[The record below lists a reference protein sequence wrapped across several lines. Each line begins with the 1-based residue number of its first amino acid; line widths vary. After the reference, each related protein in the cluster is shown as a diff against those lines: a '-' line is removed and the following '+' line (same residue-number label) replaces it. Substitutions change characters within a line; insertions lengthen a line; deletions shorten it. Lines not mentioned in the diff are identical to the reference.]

1 MRCFNEASIRVFV
14 GLLLLALFTGS
25 SFAAHTITNWPDNK
39 GGAVSLT
46 FDDGLPSH
54 QSLAIP
60 ALDARGMKGTFFV
73 ITDKVASGWG
83 PWKNASLMGHE
94 IGSHTLSHPYL
105 TLLTPSQAQVELQGS
120 QSIIDSAVTSQK
132 AVTIAYPYGDYNY
145 SVQSIARN
153 YYIAARSVS
162 CGLNQDPIDFYGVK
176 ACSPDSLDDVYAQTD
191 AAQAQGKWMVF
202 FTHSLD
208 GTGYGDWLIGDLEN
222 YLDYLK
228 TKNLWVGTFGSMVKY
243 LKERQSA
250 NLFVSFSTADQ
261 IVLNL
266 TDTLDDAVYGEPLTI
281 RSEIPGNWTN
291 VTVLQGGSSTTVTP
305 VLEGGVRVI
314 YYHAIPDR
322 GPISLTSTSPGNQAP
337 NGVIDTPLQNVT
349 INMGDIVSFAGTG
362 TDPDGNLPLGYRWS
376 FGIGSGIP
384 DATVEDPGGKQF
396 NIAGIYSV
404 TFTVTDALG
413 LSDPTPDTRVVTV
426 RGAGLDP
433 FLEDGTGL
441 VSMEAEH
448 YQGVIP
454 LGGYAWQPAAN
465 AGSSGNGAVQA
476 LPDDGPNPLAAGAG
490 PRLDYQVQFSKTGT
504 HYIWIRALAG
514 SPASD
519 SLYVGL
525 DGVTSGSVLMTGLV
539 LDGKTWTWTNKT
551 WTGAVVSLNVTSLGM
566 HTVNVWMRES
576 GIVLDKLVLNTSAS
590 YVPTGTGPA
599 ETVSSEYVAV
609 GDSITAGSHD
619 DIPAD
624 GVGYEPILSTLL
636 TAAKGYPVSVANEG
650 ISGTSSADGVISI
663 SIVLAKYP
671 TAKYYLVLYGT
682 NDAYIP
688 AVPSGSGLIPG
699 DPGYSGSYK
708 DNMQKIISAILA
720 AGKTP
725 YLAEVPYTSDPLR
738 SNAMIFEYNAAVDEL
753 FVSNGITVS
762 PPPFNSY
769 FQAHPGELADGIHP
783 NGTGYQS
790 MANLWFS
797 ALPK

>member
-1 MRCFNEASIRVFV
+1 
-14 GLLLLALFTGS
+14 
-25 SFAAHTITNWPDNK
+25 
-39 GGAVSLT
+39 
-46 FDDGLPSH
+46 
-54 QSLAIP
+54 
-60 ALDARGMKGTFFV
+60 
-73 ITDKVASGWG
+73 
-83 PWKNASLMGHE
+83 
-94 IGSHTLSHPYL
+94 
-105 TLLTPSQAQVELQGS
+105 
-120 QSIIDSAVTSQK
+120 
-132 AVTIAYPYGDYNY
+132 
-145 SVQSIARN
+145 
-153 YYIAARSVS
+153 
-162 CGLNQDPIDFYGVK
+162 
-176 ACSPDSLDDVYAQTD
+176 
-191 AAQAQGKWMVF
+191 
-202 FTHSLD
+202 
-208 GTGYGDWLIGDLEN
+208 
-222 YLDYLK
+222 
-228 TKNLWVGTFGSMVKY
+228 
-243 LKERQSA
+243 
-250 NLFVSFSTADQ
+250 
-261 IVLNL
+261 
-266 TDTLDDAVYGEPLTI
+266 
-281 RSEIPGNWTN
+281 
-291 VTVLQGGSSTTVTP
+291 
-305 VLEGGVRVI
+305 
-314 YYHAIPDR
+314 
-322 GPISLTSTSPGNQAP
+322 
-337 NGVIDTPLQNVT
+337 
-349 INMGDIVSFAGTG
+349 
-362 TDPDGNLPLGYRWS
+362 
-376 FGIGSGIP
+376 
-384 DATVEDPGGKQF
+384 
-396 NIAGIYSV
+396 
-404 TFTVTDALG
+404 
-413 LSDPTPDTRVVTV
+413 
-426 RGAGLDP
+426 
-433 FLEDGTGL
+433 
-441 VSMEAEH
+441 
-448 YQGVIP
+448 
-454 LGGYAWQPAAN
+454 
-465 AGSSGNGAVQA
+465 
-476 LPDDGPNPLAAGAG
+476 
-490 PRLDYQVQFSKTGT
+490 VQFSKTGT